1 MSKVLVNE
9 SSLTGIAN
17 AIRSKNGT
25 TDTYKPSEMAG
36 AIEAIQTGGTVWNE
50 PPIKDICFW
59 DYDGTLLYSYTLK
72 EAKTLTLLPTPPS
85 HEGLVFQNWNWSLDD
100 IKQLDR
106 PCDIGA
112 LYTTDT
118 NNTRIYIEVDNY
130 KTITLRPAPLVSGK
144 NITITWGDG
153 NWETVSW
160 TWGDTVETSHTYEK
174 SGKYIIELSCDDG
187 YSLGDQSHQFL
198 SPNNNL
204 QTCNVVYKIECGTNV
219 RGNNFSMLKRVETI
233 SINEGNYSYNFS
245 DCYRLKGIVLHGGLN
260 TLRENAFDGCTSIK
274 VICMCKEGTISSS
287 HSFAYN
293 CSALNRL
300 SFPQNSVT
308 TMYYDACNT
317 CESISYIDI
326 PESCT
331 TIYNRAFESCGYINK
346 LVIRAGDSMTINSP
360 FNYSSHVI
368 EYYFTAN
375 TPPVLASSDSLK
387 VDGYTQAIYVPAGR
401 GEAYKTAT
409 NWTTYAD
416 KIVEMET

>member
-1 MSKVLVNE
+1 MA
-9 SSLTGIAN
+9 LTDKLSAIGN
-17 AIRSKNGT
+17 AIRNKTGGT
-25 TDTYKPSEMAG
+25 ELLTLDAMPTE
-36 AIEAIQTGGTVWNE
+36 IEGIQTGGIVWNE
-50 PPIKDICFW
+50 PPIKDVCFW

-85 HEGLVFQNWNWSLDD
+85 HEGLVFQNWNWSLND

-118 NNTRIYIEVDNY
+118 NNTRIYIKVDNY

-153 NWETVSW
+153 NWDTVSW

-187 YSLGDQSHQFL
+187 YSLGDKSYSFL
-198 SPNNNL
+198 SYGEHL
-204 QTCNVVYKIECGTNV
+204 QMSNVVYKIECGTNV
-219 RGNNFSMLKRVETI
+219 RGNNFSKLNRVETI
-233 SINEGNYSYNFS
+233 SINEGNYSYNFRG
-245 DCYRLKGIVLHGGLN
+245 CYRLKGIVLHGGLN
-260 TLRENAFDGCTSIK
+260 TLKESAFDKCTSIK
-274 VICMCKEGTISSS
+274 VICMCKEGTISSL
-287 HSFAYN
+287 HSFAFC

-300 SFPQNSVT
+300 SFPKNSVI
-308 TMYYDACNT
+308 TMYYDVCNT
-317 CESISYIDI
+317 CDSISYIDI

-331 TIYNRAFESCGYINK
+331 TIYNRAFEFCGYINK
-346 LVIRAGDSMTINSP
+346 LVIRAGNSMTINSP
-360 FNYSSHVI
+360 FNYTSHVI
-368 EYYFTAN
+368 EYYFIAD

-387 VDGYTQAIYVPAGR
+387 VDGYTQAIYVPAGC

-409 NWTTYAD
+409 NWTTFAD
-416 KIVEMET
+416 HIVEMEA